1 SPPRQGPC
9 ALPPRPPER
18 KGTPAALG
26 CRHTFLYSDLSILYS
41 AILVVM
47 LRRDRP
53 QILAQRLTLPR
64 AFFRALR
71 MYCCSIM
78 ADVSRSSSRSG
89 LDRSIWKCPGL
100 GVEGGVS
107 TSGGRFSPWITAP
120 RDVTQARS
128 IAFSS
133 SRTLPGQR

>member
-71 MYCCSIM
+71 MYCCSSC
-78 ADVSRSSSRSG
+78 ADVSRSSSNGG
-89 LDRSIWKCPGL
+89 LDRSTWNDPDAEDGCGA
-100 GVEGGVS
+100 S
-107 TSGGRFSPWITAP
+107 RSGGRFSTWIISP
-120 RDVTQARS
+120 CDVTHARS
-128 IAFSS
+128 MAFSS